1 VKSKLTICARAENR
15 AGFFRDRGSSLPGAP
30 PPGCVSG
37 PRIGGETDE
46 LVRARIG
53 ARSREREATP
63 VHRLVT
69 LSASRPTATKDD
81 DLADVAAVRPFSGPS
96 TYLFPPLALFVLLVT
111 SEQAVEVDG
120 SSPQA
125 ACDGGFQPYRLAG
138 YGTKI
143 EFGLRNVNLMLVA
156 GPGAPGGK
164 PWTSSPTS
172 VRPVNGNAANRAHL
186 VASRIPALH

>member
-1 VKSKLTICARAENR
+1 MKSKLTICARAENR

-81 DLADVAAVRPFSGPS
+81 DLADVAAVRPFSGAKHIFIPS
-96 TYLFPPLALFVLLVT
+96 TCSFCVACNKRT
-111 SEQAVEVDG
+111 SGG
-120 SSPQA
+120 SRWIFSS
-125 ACDGGFQPYRLAG
+125 GS
-138 YGTKI
+138 
-143 EFGLRNVNLMLVA
+143 LR
-156 GPGAPGGK
+156 
-164 PWTSSPTS
+164 
-172 VRPVNGNAANRAHL
+172 R
-186 VASRIPALH
+186 RIPAVSIGRLWHQNRIWPPERQFNAGCRAGRARREALDQFTHLGSTRKRQCGQPRAPCG

>member
-1 VKSKLTICARAENR
+1 MKSKLTICARAENR

-125 ACDGGFQPYRLAG
+125 ACDGGFPAVSIGRLWHQNRIWSPERQFNAGCRAGRARREALDQFTHLGSTRKRQCGQPR
-138 YGTKI
+138 
-143 EFGLRNVNLMLVA
+143 
-156 GPGAPGGK
+156 APCG
-164 PWTSSPTS
+164 
-172 VRPVNGNAANRAHL
+172 
-186 VASRIPALH
+186 